1 MFESIPGQE
10 HAKACVGRALERGLV
25 HAYLLA
31 GEEGLGKTEF
41 ARELA
46 AAVVASCGGCGACD
60 ECSRLRRGLHPDL
73 QIVEREGEVI
83 RIEQVAR
90 LVAELAL
97 KPFVSE
103 RRVWVILEAETLTNE
118 AANKLLKSLEEPPAH
133 VYFLLVSDQPERLLP
148 TIASRCQTIEFRPVA
163 DEAVAAFLGERFG
176 LAGGEAEA
184 LAHLARGSVARAE
197 RLAAD
202 ARGPHR
208 RAHYLKLAAAVA
220 LGEPDAER
228 RFTEQVTTDE
238 KAAADEVGA
247 DLAARQ
253 QEVEAA
259 VSDPNDRQWQIRRLE
274 ERARRDKARLTRLAA
289 LDAVDHLVSWLR
301 DLLVLGQGAAAA
313 VWNNDHLAEL
323 EESHVARPEVYLHML
338 DVVGETRKDLYLN
351 VDRRLALQA
360 MFSRFEEVWESA

>member
-1 MFESIPGQE
+1 
-10 HAKACVGRALERGLV
+10 L
-25 HAYLLA
+25 
-31 GEEGLGKTEF
+31 
-41 ARELA
+41 
-46 AAVVASCGGCGACD
+46 
-60 ECSRLRRGLHPDL
+60 
-73 QIVEREGEVI
+73 
-83 RIEQVAR
+83 
-90 LVAELAL
+90 
-97 KPFVSE
+97 FVKRVPSK
-103 RRVWVILEAETLTNE
+103 RRVWIVLEAETLTNE

-133 VYFLLVSDQPERLLP
+133 VYFLLVSDQPERVLP

-163 DEAVAAFLGERFG
+163 DEVVAAF
-176 LAGGEAEA
+176 
-184 LAHLARGSVARAE
+184 
-197 RLAAD
+197 
-202 ARGPHR
+202 
-208 RAHYLKLAAAVA
+208 

-247 DLAARQ
+247 RLAERQ
-253 QEVEAA
+253 QEVENTVA
-259 VSDPNDRQWQIRRLE
+259 DPGDRQWQIKRLD

-301 DLLVLGQGAAAA
+301 DLLVLGQDAAAA

-323 EESHVARPEVYLHML
+323 EESHVARPEVYLRML